1 VRRQR
6 PALVCGIIQIMLKGG
21 LMSVEAYVFIECE
34 HAKSKEVLD
43 KLVKIGG
50 VKEARIVTGPYDLI
64 ALVAASNF
72 KVLGDVVIS
81 KIQLINHVKR
91 TLTNVVIE

>member
-1 VRRQR
+1 
-6 PALVCGIIQIMLKGG
+6 
-21 LMSVEAYVFIECE
+21 MSVEAYVFIECE
-34 HAKSKEVLD
+34 HARSKEVLD

-50 VKEARIVTGPYDLI
+50 VKEAKVVTGPYDLI

-72 KVLGDVVIS
+72 KVLGEVVIS
-81 KIQLINHVKR
+81 KIQAINNVKR

>member
-1 VRRQR
+1 
-6 PALVCGIIQIMLKGG
+6 
-21 LMSVEAYVFIECE
+21 MSVEAYVFIECE
-34 HAKSKEVLD
+34 HARSKEVLD
-43 KLVKIGG
+43 KVLQIGG

-81 KIQLINHVKR
+81 KIQSVQYVKR
-91 TLTNVVIE
+91 TLTNVIID

>member
-1 VRRQR
+1 
-6 PALVCGIIQIMLKGG
+6 
-21 LMSVEAYVFIECE
+21 MSVEAYVFIECE
-34 HAKSKEVLD
+34 HAKSKEVLSA
-43 KLVKIGG
+43 LIKIGG

-81 KIQLINHVKR
+81 KIQSIPDVKR
-91 TLTNVVIE
+91 TLTNVIIE

>member
-1 VRRQR
+1 M
-6 PALVCGIIQIMLKGG
+6 A
-21 LMSVEAYVFIECE
+21 VEAYVFIECE

-43 KLVKIGG
+43 NLLKIGG

-72 KVLGDVVIS
+72 KVLGDVVIT
-81 KIQLINHVKR
+81 KIQSINYVKR
-91 TLTNVVIE
+91 TLTNVIID